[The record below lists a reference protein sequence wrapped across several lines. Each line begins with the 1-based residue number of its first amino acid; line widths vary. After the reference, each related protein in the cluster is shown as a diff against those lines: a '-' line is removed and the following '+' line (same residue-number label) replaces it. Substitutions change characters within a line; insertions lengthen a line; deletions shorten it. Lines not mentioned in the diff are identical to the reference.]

1 MGPQNIKASAVW
13 INQETC
19 KVEKISKT
27 KSVPVINSDEPHLV
41 ISGKNTLIKLN
52 GCEIKT
58 DIQGRLYLNNEKT
71 IFQLR

>member
-1 MGPQNIKASAVW
+1 METQMIKVSAVW

-27 KSVPVINSDEPHLV
+27 KAVPVIHNEDNHIV
-41 ISGKNTLIKLN
+41 ISGKNNLKQLN
-52 GCEIKT
+52 SCEIKT
-58 DIQGRLYLNNEKT
+58 DMQGRLYLNNEKT